1 MTQPVTQGQVIR
13 SEWIKLRT
21 VRSSWFVLAATV
33 LAIAGIGLLVSYVN
47 HAQWSTMSAPDRA
60 DIDPVNQSLIGVNL
74 AEVTVGALGVLI
86 AAGEY
91 GTGMIR
97 AT

>member
-33 LAIAGIGLLVSYVN
+33 LGIAVIGLLVSYVDN
-47 HAQWSTMSAPDRA
+47 AHWSSMNAGDRA
-60 DIDPVNQSLIGVNL
+60 DFNPVN
-74 AEVTVGALGVLI
+74 
-86 AAGEY
+86 
-91 GTGMIR
+91 
-97 AT
+97 